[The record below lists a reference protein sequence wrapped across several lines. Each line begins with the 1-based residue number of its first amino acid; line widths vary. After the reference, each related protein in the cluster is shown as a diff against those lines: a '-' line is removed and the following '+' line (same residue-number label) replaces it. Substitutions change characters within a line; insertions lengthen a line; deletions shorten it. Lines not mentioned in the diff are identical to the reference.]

1 MRARF
6 VTGLRTMVVPGASL
20 TSNVGVDCSHFVK
33 TYGAPWYLAHRVD
46 LHTELRR
53 LATTPDAPGFPVD
66 IILQSEVVGFNA
78 KNGSVT
84 LADGS
89 IHRADLVVAADGV
102 HTTAIHQVIGHATP
116 AVATGSAAFR
126 FLIPTE
132 DIQRDPETAHLWED
146 GLMRIYVAEGVRR
159 LIWYSCAE

>member
-1 MRARF
+1 MARPGIWL
-6 VTGLRTMVVPGASL
+6 TGSTCTLNYGGLRRHRTGQDSPWRPSCDPRSLAS
-20 TSNVGVDCSHFVK
+20 T
-33 TYGAPWYLAHRVD
+33 
-46 LHTELRR
+46 
-53 LATTPDAPGFPVD
+53 
-66 IILQSEVVGFNA
+66 
-78 KNGSVT
+78 
-84 LADGS
+84 
-89 IHRADLVVAADGV
+89 LVVAADGV

-132 DIQRDPETAHLWED
+132 DIQGDPETAHLLED